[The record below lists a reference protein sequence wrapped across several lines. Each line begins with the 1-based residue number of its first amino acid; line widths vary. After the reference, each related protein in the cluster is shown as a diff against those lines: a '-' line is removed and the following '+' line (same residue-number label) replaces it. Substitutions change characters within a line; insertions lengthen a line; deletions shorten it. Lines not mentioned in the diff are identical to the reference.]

1 MCRYVCEGVCEGV
14 CVFSHTP
21 LPLPLPLPL
30 PQLATLSFQSLPRH
44 HTTLSLPDSQTT
56 GHLLR
61 LCVCARCVGRWDES
75 FVFPAAGATQRGIL
89 TLTLMNGTS
98 AKQSSAALGTVTVDL
113 ESVPASEDDEPG
125 QGRWLE
131 FNSSQRSEELS
142 AGAAVR
148 VRIDTELSG
157 AVDER
162 NSHADRTHAN
172 RNATR
177 PTAAEIMLGRMK
189 GVDEPEEDG
198 EDADVIPG
206 THSVVVGW
214 LWLMMVWL
222 PFVCSVC
229 VSRCSLPLVCS
240 QTFRILFPPC
250 TRQRTRNSHAY
261 AHTHIHA
268 IHKQSYTP
276 AHFHTHAHTQNTIT
290 NTRIAPTLP
299 PTHTHTHTHTHT
311 CTLMHTSQVALSL
324 IY

>member
-1 MCRYVCEGVCEGV
+1 VC
-14 CVFSHTP
+14 FHTP
-21 LPLPLPLPL
+21 PSPSPSPSPSPNCPHFRFNRSRDITPLSRFL
-30 PQLATLSFQSLPRH
+30 TH
-44 HTTLSLPDSQTT
+44 K
-56 GHLLR
+56 LLGTSYV
-61 LCVCARCVGRWDES
+61 CVCARCVGRWDES

-113 ESVPASEDDEPG
+113 ESAPASGAEDDEPG

-276 AHFHTHAHTQNTIT
+276 AHFHTHSHTQNTIT